1 VKHNDDRYALG
12 QYIAAKPLYSH
23 RRRLRFLAVLWRHA
37 PTFKPKES
45 VCVCSIAM
53 EVHKELS
60 QRMLDGWKML
70 SMHCPVEG
78 CGTPLVESKKNGE
91 IYCVKCKAVCMTEQQ
106 AKQAGKF
113 LPADIGGNSSSN
125 SDTKSEP
132 EVVRDA
138 PPVDLSDADAADD
151 DLINSDEP
159 LLTPEEWE
167 QHRQKRDAA
176 SAKIGKYLMQSYTML
191 SAVCELCSTTPLL
204 QAKGQTS
211 SFCVLCSEE
220 NTGSTKQPVATTTG
234 STPVAAAAA
243 AAPPKQRHE
252 AVAEQQR
259 KVYAQSAEP
268 DAVDASALLAEKM
281 LIGWAMLS
289 SCCPAHGCN
298 TPLMRDRQGLTHCVA
313 CGRKFSASGQ
323 ELPSAAQTAA
333 AAVAAAVVSPVVG
346 QRAAFAAA
354 AHSTN
359 DSDDDDEYLRGFDTR
374 ATTATAATTAAAT
387 AAASSTV
394 QVGSSSVAGKET
406 SRCRKRIRESA
417 LDALYSK
424 LDAAQ
429 ASLAASECDTE
440 TARVAQLMQHLGA
453 AVQAMQGMHA

>member
-1 VKHNDDRYALG
+1 
-12 QYIAAKPLYSH
+12 
-23 RRRLRFLAVLWRHA
+23 
-37 PTFKPKES
+37 
-45 VCVCSIAM
+45 M

-91 IYCVKCKAVCMTEQQ
+91 IYCVKCKAVCMTEEQ
-106 AKQAGKF
+106 AKQAGKL
-113 LPADIGGNSSSN
+113 LPDASSSSN

-138 PPVDLSDADAADD
+138 PPIDVDDADAADD
-151 DLINSDEP
+151 DLMDSDEP

-176 SAKIGKYLMQSYTML
+176 SAKIGKYLMQGYTML

-211 SFCVLCSEE
+211 SFCVLCSES
-220 NTGSTKQPVATTTG
+220 STDSAKQPAAIAAG
-234 STPVAAAAA
+234 SSSTAAA
-243 AAPPKQRHE
+243 AAPPTQQPE
-252 AVAEQQR
+252 AVAVQQR
-259 KVYAQSAEP
+259 RAYAQSAEP

-298 TPLMRDRQGLTHCVA
+298 TPLMRDRQGQTHCVA
-313 CGRKFSASGQ
+313 CGRKFSALGQ
-323 ELPSAAQTAA
+323 ELPRQAQTAV
-333 AAVAAAVVSPVVG
+333 VAAAVVSPVVG
-346 QRAAFAAA
+346 QQAAFTAAP
-354 AHSTN
+354 HST
-359 DSDDDDEYLRGFDTR
+359 SEEDDDDEYLRGFDTR
-374 ATTATAATTAAAT
+374 ATSTSTTTAAA
-387 AAASSTV
+387 AAASTV
-394 QVGSSSVAGKET
+394 QLGSSVAGKET

-429 ASLAASECDTE
+429 ASLRASECDTE
-440 TARVAQLMQHLGA
+440 TARVAQLIQHLGA

>member
-1 VKHNDDRYALG
+1 
-12 QYIAAKPLYSH
+12 
-23 RRRLRFLAVLWRHA
+23 
-37 PTFKPKES
+37 
-45 VCVCSIAM
+45 M

-91 IYCVKCKAVCMTEQQ
+91 IYCVKCKAVCITE
-106 AKQAGKF
+106 KEAGKF
-113 LPADIGGNSSSN
+113 LPDAGGNSSSN

-132 EVVRDA
+132 EVVREA
-138 PPVDLSDADAADD
+138 LPVDLNDADAADD
-151 DLINSDEP
+151 DLMDDEP
-159 LLTPEEWE
+159 LLTPEEWD

-176 SAKIGKYLMQSYTML
+176 SAKIGKYLMQGYTML
-191 SAVCELCSTTPLL
+191 SAVCEFCSTTPLL

-220 NTGSTKQPVATTTG
+220 STDNAKQPPASTAG
-234 STPVAAAAA
+234 SNLVAAATT

-252 AVAEQQR
+252 AAAEQQR

-298 TPLMRDRQGLTHCVA
+298 TPLMRDRQGQTHCVA
-313 CGRKFSASGQ
+313 CGRKFSSSGQ
-323 ELPSAAQTAA
+323 ELPSTAQATAA
-333 AAVAAAVVSPVVG
+333 VVAAAAVVSPVVG

-354 AHSTN
+354 PHSTN

-374 ATTATAATTAAAT
+374 PTTATATAAA
-387 AAASSTV
+387 AAPAASSGTV
-394 QVGSSSVAGKET
+394 QLGSSSVAGKET

-429 ASLAASECDTE
+429 ASLRASECDTE
-440 TARVAQLMQHLGA
+440 TARVAQLIEHLGA